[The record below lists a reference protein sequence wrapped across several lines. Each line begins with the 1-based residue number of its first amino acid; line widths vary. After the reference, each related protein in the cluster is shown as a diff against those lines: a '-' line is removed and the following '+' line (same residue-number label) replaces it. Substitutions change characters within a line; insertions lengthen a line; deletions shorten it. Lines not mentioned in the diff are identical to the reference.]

1 MLLHV
6 QYIIIL
12 RTQTIASCHDSL
24 LFLSHSC
31 FQDFSITLSAPF
43 SRACLLVGVARAGC
57 PPLYTKQKMLHFNF
71 LPAPNNKKQQHK
83 SINHFDIWHLTH
95 AALLKLLIWSTLARL
110 YLNIT
115 NDYNSSLLFIVIT
128 RSYCTS
134 YSITFYINNA
144 ETTIESRFVFRSS
157 K

>member
-1 MLLHV
+1 MLMLLHV

-95 AALLKLLIWSTLARL
+95 AALLKLLMINTGSALPQHFHRL
-110 YLNIT
+110 QFV
-115 NDYNSSLLFIVIT
+115 SPFLLLLHIRTVLY
-128 RSYCTS
+128 S
-134 YSITFYINNA
+134 SITFYIRQA
-144 ETTIESRFVFRSS
+144 
-157 K
+157 